1 MAELSYVHADFPPS
15 YNEIFPSRNAQNI
28 PLQELKG
35 TDSKDKY
42 GSNSHSQPEDIS
54 REETED
60 SESVATASEGNVTQ
74 TETSSSGHPETT
86 TASKFLKKIESR
98 R

>member
-1 MAELSYVHADFPPS
+1 MAELNYIHADSPPS

-35 TDSKDKY
+35 TDLKDKY
-42 GSNSHSQPEDIS
+42 GASSHSQPEDIS

-60 SESVATASEGNVTQ
+60 SESVATVNEGNVTQ
-74 TETSSSGHPETT
+74 TVTSSSGHPETT
-86 TASKFLKKIESR
+86 TASKFFKEY
-98 R
+98 